1 MLYIAL
7 DTLNLITL
15 GLTTMIFNDDSV
27 LVFSTDSGRI
37 TPTTQPEPIE
47 SGDGIVRIRRET
59 KGRKGKGVITIS
71 GLALDA
77 AALKKLAKDLKK
89 LCGCGGSVKDGII
102 EIQGDNRE
110 VIKAFLEKKNFSV
123 KLAGG

>member
-1 MLYIAL
+1 
-7 DTLNLITL
+7 
-15 GLTTMIFNDDSV
+15 MINNNDSV
-27 LVFSTDSGRI
+27 LVFSTDRGRI
-37 TPTTQPEPIE
+37 APTTQTPTIAE
-47 SGDGIVRIRRET
+47 GDGIVRIRRET

-71 GLALDA
+71 GILLETK
-77 AALKKLAKDLKK
+77 ALKKLAKDLKQ

-110 VIKAFLEKKNFSV
+110 QIKAFLEKKQFTV